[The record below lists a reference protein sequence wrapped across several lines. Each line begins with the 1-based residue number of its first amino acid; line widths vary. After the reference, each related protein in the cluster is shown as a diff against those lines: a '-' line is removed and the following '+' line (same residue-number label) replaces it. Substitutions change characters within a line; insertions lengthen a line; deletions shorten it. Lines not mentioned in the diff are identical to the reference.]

1 MSKGSGTALQEE
13 EAKIKPG
20 TDKHVAFQALK
31 EAGSGGLN
39 VDQIMEAA
47 KQSGITALDDNSKR
61 VIQYV
66 SRHAA
71 KYPAFSTS
79 VTLAAANQ
87 AL

>member
-1 MSKGSGTALQEE
+1 MCKVSKGSGTALQEE

-66 SRHAA
+66 SHR
-71 KYPAFSTS
+71 
-79 VTLAAANQ
+79 AANDT
-87 AL
+87 ALPPLLL